1 MNANATSE
9 AQFDTDA
16 DGDPVYFY
24 KPNLMG
30 SAWVFGLKRNGISWE
45 YGRRSGLVRYDQVRR
60 VRLSYR
66 PATLQSH
73 RFLTEIWGPESPK
86 LQISSTSFRGLME
99 QARQDAPYA
108 AFVVELHRRL
118 AAAGGAARF
127 ESGMNPL
134 LYWVGGAVMAAIG
147 VILAVMLVRALL
159 SGDLTGVAV
168 IAGAILIFAWQVGTM
183 FYRNRPQTYRPDAPP
198 AVVLPRA

>member
-30 SAWVFGLKRNGISWE
+30 SAWVFGLKRNGIAWE
-45 YGRRSGLVRYDQVRR
+45 FGRRSGLVRYDQVRR

-73 RFLTEIWGPESPK
+73 RFLTEIWGPES
-86 LQISSTSFRGLME
+86 RGLME

-108 AFVVELHRRL
+108 AFVGELHRRL

-134 LYWVGGAVMAAIG
+134 LYWVGAAVMAAIG

-198 AVVLPRA
+198 AVVMPRA